1 MAKMNKIEFLKQA
14 IDMLKEAD
22 YLQKLAYRDTD
33 VSDDNTQRI
42 EELIED
48 LEIDVMELESK

>member
-1 MAKMNKIEFLKQA
+1 MNKIQFLKQA

>member
-1 MAKMNKIEFLKQA
+1 MTKMNKIQFLKQA